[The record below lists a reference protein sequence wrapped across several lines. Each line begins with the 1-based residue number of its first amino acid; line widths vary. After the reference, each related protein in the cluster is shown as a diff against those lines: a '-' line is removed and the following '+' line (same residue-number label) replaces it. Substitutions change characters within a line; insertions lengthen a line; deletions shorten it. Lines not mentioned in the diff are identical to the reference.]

1 MRKWE
6 IVIRDVIIS
15 HFLMRFFKWF
25 QMKSRQILTLW
36 EGLILS
42 QAISTLQLGQIR
54 KTHLSLDWCVAA
66 LVEESYTKCFAT
78 ALSVFV
84 ICVYWIIQSLD
95 HQLSYL
101 IFHNT
106 FPLSPY
112 LSLHNFISGVTY
124 YYLRHSMA
132 KIEDIFSLFS
142 LIYTQSFTIF

>member
-1 MRKWE
+1 MVSKE
-6 IVIRDVIIS
+6 IKTKND
-15 HFLMRFFKWF
+15 LM
-25 QMKSRQILTLW
+25 

-42 QAISTLQLGQIR
+42 QVISTLQLGQII
-54 KTHLSLDWCVAA
+54 KTHFLEMIDLSLDWCVAA
-66 LVEESYTKCFAT
+66 LVEESHTKCFAT

-112 LSLHNFISGVTY
+112 LSLHNFILGVTY

-132 KIEDIFSLFS
+132 KIEFIFTLIS
-142 LIYTQSFTIF
+142 LIYSQSFTIF

>member
-1 MRKWE
+1 MVSNE
-6 IVIRDVIIS
+6 IKTKND
-15 HFLMRFFKWF
+15 LM
-25 QMKSRQILTLW
+25 

-42 QAISTLQLGQIR
+42 QVISTLQLGQIR
-54 KTHLSLDWCVAA
+54 KTHFLEMIDLSLDWCVAA
-66 LVEESYTKCFAT
+66 LVEESHTKCFAT

-101 IFHNT
+101 IFHNR

-112 LSLHNFISGVTY
+112 LSLHNFILGVTY

-132 KIEDIFSLFS
+132 KIEFIFTLFS

>member
-1 MRKWE
+1 MVSNE
-6 IVIRDVIIS
+6 IKTKND
-15 HFLMRFFKWF
+15 LM
-25 QMKSRQILTLW
+25 

-42 QAISTLQLGQIR
+42 QVISTLQLGQIR
-54 KTHLSLDWCVAA
+54 KTHFLEMIDLSLDWCVAA
-66 LVEESYTKCFAT
+66 LVEESHTKCFAT

-132 KIEDIFSLFS
+132 KTENIFSLFS

>member
-1 MRKWE
+1 
-6 IVIRDVIIS
+6 
-15 HFLMRFFKWF
+15 MRFFKWF

-36 EGLILS
+36 EGLIH
-42 QAISTLQLGQIR
+42 TLTPHRWSRLTNWV
-54 KTHLSLDWCVAA
+54 KTHFVEMIDLSLDWCVAA
-66 LVEESYTKCFAT
+66 LFEESHTKCFAT

>member
-1 MRKWE
+1 
-6 IVIRDVIIS
+6 
-15 HFLMRFFKWF
+15 MRFFKWL

-54 KTHLSLDWCVAA
+54 KTHFVEMIDLSLDWCVAA
-66 LVEESYTKCFAT
+66 LFEESHTKCFAT

-112 LSLHNFISGVTY
+112 LSLHNFILGVTYTY

-132 KIEDIFSLFS
+132 KIEDCFLWFTPD
-142 LIYTQSFTIF
+142 TQSFTIF

>member
-1 MRKWE
+1 MVSNE
-6 IVIRDVIIS
+6 IKTKND
-15 HFLMRFFKWF
+15 LM
-25 QMKSRQILTLW
+25 

-42 QAISTLQLGQIR
+42 QVISTLQLGQII
-54 KTHLSLDWCVAA
+54 KTHFLEMIDLSLDWCVAA
-66 LVEESYTKCFAT
+66 LVEESHTKCFAT

-112 LSLHNFISGVTY
+112 LSLHNFILGVTY

-132 KIEDIFSLFS
+132 KIEFIFTLFS

>member
-1 MRKWE
+1 MVSNE
-6 IVIRDVIIS
+6 IKTKND
-15 HFLMRFFKWF
+15 LM
-25 QMKSRQILTLW
+25 

-42 QAISTLQLGQIR
+42 QVISTLQLGQIR
-54 KTHLSLDWCVAA
+54 KTHFLEMIDLSLDWCVAA
-66 LVEESYTKCFAT
+66 LFEESHTKCFAT

-112 LSLHNFISGVTY
+112 LSLHNFILGVTY

-132 KIEDIFSLFS
+132 KIEFIFSLFS
-142 LIYTQSFTIF
+142 LIYTLSFTFF